1 MGFLGGGLTHAEAGP
16 LVAATRST
24 RQDWLHK
31 AGIDQT
37 RFLQDSLAGLLQQLR
52 EADVSTQIGAERH
65 ERTADRTTRRNG
77 YRERAWDT
85 RLGTVPLAMPKL
97 RHGTDSPPFLEPRRR
112 REQALSAVI
121 QEAYVLGVSTR
132 TGDDLVR
139 ALGMTGVSKSEVSRI
154 CEALETRVEAFRAR
168 RLETTS
174 PYVWLDAQYV
184 KVREGDRVVRRAGV
198 VATGVRADGDRE
210 VLGLDVGLS
219 EDAAVW
225 TTFLRSLVARG
236 LQGGRLVSSD
246 AHEGL
251 RQAIQTVMQGASW
264 QRCRVHFL
272 RNVLRQVPKAAQ
284 AMGAALV
291 RTVFV
296 PPDRRAADAQLAQVA
311 TLLRDRYPKAA
322 ELLETAAED
331 IRAFMQAPP
340 EHWRQISSTN
350 PLERLNKEIGRG
362 TDVVGI
368 FPNRAAVLRL
378 VGAVL
383 LEQHDAGMAAP
394 RRYFRLESMA
404 KLKPASASV
413 LEVPPAL

>member
-1 MGFLGGGLTHAEAGP
+1 MAETSIT
-16 LVAATRST
+16 L
-24 RQDWLHK
+24 QDLLHK

-37 RFLQDSLAGLLQQLR
+37 QFLQDSLAWLLRQLM
-52 EADVSTQIGAERH
+52 EADVSAQIGADRH

-85 RLGTVPLAMPKL
+85 RLGTVPLAIPKL
-97 RHGTDSPPFLEPRRR
+97 RQGSYYPPFLEPRRR
-112 REQALSAVI
+112 SEQALSAVI

-132 TGDDLVR
+132 KVDDLVR

-154 CEALETRVEAFRAR
+154 CGELDTRVEAFRQR
-168 RLETTS
+168 PLETTY
-174 PYVWLDAQYV
+174 PYVWLDAKYV
-184 KVREGDRVVRRAGV
+184 KVREGDRVVSMAVV

-219 EDAAVW
+219 EEAAFW

-236 LQGGRLVSSD
+236 LQGVRLVISD

-272 RNVLRQVPKAAQ
+272 RNVLGQVPKASQ
-284 AMGAALV
+284 AMVAALV

-296 PPDRRAADAQLAQVA
+296 QPDRKAADAQLTQVVA
-311 TLLRDRYPKAA
+311 MLHDRYPKAA
-322 ELLETAAED
+322 ELLEAAAED
-331 IRAFMQAPP
+331 ILAFMQAPP
-340 EHWRQISSTN
+340 EHWRQVYSTN
-350 PLERLNKEIGRG
+350 PLERLNKEIGRR

-383 LEQHDAGMAAP
+383 LEQNDEWIAAP
-394 RRYFRLESMA
+394 RRYFSLESMA
-404 KLKPASASV
+404 KLEPASQAV
-413 LEVPPAL
+413 LTLPQAL

>member
-1 MGFLGGGLTHAEAGP
+1 MGFLGGGPTLLRRTP
-16 LVAATRST
+16 LVAETSIT
-24 RQDWLHK
+24 LQDLLHK

-37 RFLQDSLAGLLQQLR
+37 QFLQDSLAWLLQQLM
-52 EADVSTQIGAERH
+52 EAEVSTQIGADRH

-85 RLGTVPLAMPKL
+85 RLGTVQLAIPKL
-97 RHGTDSPPFLEPRRR
+97 RQGTYYPPFLEPRRR
-112 REQALSAVI
+112 SEQALSAVI

-132 TGDDLVR
+132 KVDDLVR

-154 CEALETRVEAFRAR
+154 CEALDTRVEAFRQR
-168 RLETTS
+168 RLETTY
-174 PYVWLDAQYV
+174 PYVWLDAKYV
-184 KVREGDRVVRRAGV
+184 KVREGDRVVSMAVV

-219 EDAAVW
+219 EDAAFW

-236 LQGGRLVSSD
+236 LQGVRLVISD

-272 RNVLRQVPKAAQ
+272 RNVLGQVPKASQ
-284 AMGAALV
+284 AMVAALV

-296 PPDRRAADAQLAQVA
+296 QPDRRAADAQLTQVA
-311 TLLRDRYPKAA
+311 AMLRDRYPKAA

-331 IRAFMQAPP
+331 ILAFMQAPP
-340 EHWRQISSTN
+340 EHWRQIYSTN
-350 PLERLNKEIGRG
+350 PLERLNKEIGRR

-383 LEQHDAGMAAP
+383 LEQNDEWIAAP
-394 RRYFRLESMA
+394 RRYFSLESMA
-404 KLKPASASV
+404 KLEPASQAV
-413 LEVPPAL
+413 LTLPQAL